1 MVLKDSSSNNRRGSQ
16 RKRNLSSPVAI
27 SEMKHGLLLFQFGY
41 HLPSPFDS
49 ELIADR
55 TSDLAKPFDRL
66 VDRRAR
72 VAMANSLVSWER
84 KTLSPAV
91 PRKRTS
97 GNYLSLAVGPDR
109 NAGGQGRMLKL
120 QADVT
125 PVEPMLW
132 RWCIS
137 EAGLEVVCPKP
148 PNGSD

>member
-1 MVLKDSSSNNRRGSQ
+1 
-16 RKRNLSSPVAI
+16 
-27 SEMKHGLLLFQFGY
+27 MKHGLLLFQFGY

-55 TSDLAKPFDRL
+55 TSDLAKSFNRL
-66 VDRRAR
+66 VDRRAL
-72 VAMANSLVSWER
+72 VTHGKLPCEAGAQNS
-84 KTLSPAV
+84 LSPAV
-91 PRKRTS
+91 PGKRTGDFTIMGHGHLNS
-97 GNYLSLAVGPDR
+97 QSIHGQDYISVAVMDNPPAIR
-109 NAGGQGRMLKL
+109 LL
-120 QADVT
+120 QVDVT